1 MESIAGRF
9 WRFVVEACTSTL
21 PSQASP
27 HPDTLREPPRADQ
40 AAHETPYAGFWPR
53 LGALLIDGLVFL
65 PISVTTTW
73 ASAQSRTA
81 ALALLIP
88 GLALGCG
95 YQVYFHARWGQT
107 LGKMAAHVRVTAVDG
122 SPIGFRQA
130 FLRSAV
136 DILLGV
142 LYVAAYAW
150 ALLQIPPAEYA
161 SLTWFEQTRRLG
173 ELEGPWQW
181 LTWLQGVWTVSE
193 VVTLLFNRRRRALHD
208 FIAGTV
214 VIRTRAV
221 SAVLPSTAV

>member
-1 MESIAGRF
+1 MESIAARF

-21 PSQASP
+21 PSPASP
-27 HPDTLREPPRADQ
+27 HPETLGVPPYAPQ
-40 AAHETPYAGFWPR
+40 ATHETPYAGFWRR
-53 LGALLIDGLVFL
+53 LGGLLIDGLVFL

-81 ALALLIP
+81 ALVLLIP
-88 GLALGCG
+88 GLALGYG
-95 YQVYFHARWGQT
+95 YHVYFHARWGQT
-107 LGKMAAHVRVTAVDG
+107 LGKMAARVRVTAVDG

-136 DILLGV
+136 DILLGG
-142 LYVAAYAW
+142 LYVAAYAS

-161 SLTWFEQTRRLG
+161 SLTWFEQSRQLG

-181 LTWLQGVWTVSE
+181 LSWVQGVWTISE

-208 FIAGTV
+208 FIASTV

-221 SAVLPSTAV
+221 PAVQPSTAV